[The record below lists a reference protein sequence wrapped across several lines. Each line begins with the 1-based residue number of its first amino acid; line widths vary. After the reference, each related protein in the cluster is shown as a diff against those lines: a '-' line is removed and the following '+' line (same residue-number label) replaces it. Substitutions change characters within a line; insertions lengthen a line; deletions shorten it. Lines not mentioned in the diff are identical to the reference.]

1 MLKKINLKKSKMAD
15 GRHFEKRYTQY
26 LCSRR
31 PILMKF
37 GIMMHLRPVHLMG
50 NQKFE
55 NFKIQY
61 GGRRSS

>member
-1 MLKKINLKKSKMAD
+1 MAD